1 MDKLPTLTKKL
12 LLQGELFDED
22 FINAGICDYGGETM
36 KNSLVIYRR
45 RSCLLTCPALIAR
58 EVAKYEAAQKK
69 KDLTAERKKASEI
82 KKRKREEEA
91 AAA

>member
-1 MDKLPTLTKKL
+1 
-12 LLQGELFDED
+12 
-22 FINAGICDYGGETM
+22 M

-58 EVAKYEAAQKK
+58 EVAKTEAAQKK
-69 KDLTAERKKASEI
+69 KDLTASEI

-91 AAA
+91 AADCSLAVR